1 MWGMSWA
8 NLLML
13 ISATPDSGDDEDEE
27 GEIDLNN
34 IEKYVNS

>member
-1 MWGMSWA
+1 MWEMTWA

-13 ISATPDSGDDEDEE
+13 ISSTPESEMDDESEN
-27 GEIDLNN
+27 EIDLNN

>member
-1 MWGMSWA
+1 MWGMTWA

-13 ISATPDSGDDEDEE
+13 ISATPESDTPEDTE

-34 IEKYVNS
+34 IEKYVNT